1 MSLAS
6 VRQNGRTPCY
16 KSKLTP
22 KVMTALSLAAT
33 GMSWSDAAAEVNV
46 TSEATAEVAKA
57 S

>member
-22 KVMTALSLAAT
+22 KVMTALSLAAR